1 MIVEGQKV
9 IGIQKKIDN
18 LGRIVLPKEI
28 REFYCMD
35 FDDTVEIIPT
45 ENGILIR
52 KPGYKV
58 VKIENEL
65 I

>member
-1 MIVEGQKV
+1 MITF
-9 IGIQKKIDN
+9 GIQKKIDS

-35 FDDTVEIIPT
+35 ENDTVEVVPT

-58 VKIENEL
+58 IKTDEDN
-65 I
+65 

>member
-28 REFYCMD
+28 REFYCMESE
-35 FDDTVEIIPT
+35 DTVEIIPT

-52 KPGYKV
+52 KPGYKT
-58 VKIENEL
+58 VKIDEAQ
-65 I
+65 

>member
-1 MIVEGQKV
+1 MITF
-9 IGIQKKIDN
+9 GIQKKIDS

-35 FDDTVEIIPT
+35 ENDTVEVVPT

-52 KPGYKV
+52 KHGYKV
-58 VKIENEL
+58 KKTDEENKMKIGK
-65 I
+65 